1 MPENFTT
8 SSALDYAAALNGK
21 FMNWHEK
28 CSYYAGKKL
37 PYCSRK
43 QGQAVYSADVRRLEP
58 AGNLTRIWRN
68 CYLSRLY
75 MLLMIAFNLFTDDA
89 EDRKIP
95 VGGQAVIEGVL
106 MKGKSLW
113 GLAVR
118 KPSGDVYR
126 ESWPNSSRTERFPY
140 KLPFIRGVVVMC
152 EMMATGFKALSRSAE
167 VALEET
173 EEQMTFKD
181 ILLSVIIA
189 IAAVGGLFIAL
200 PLWIAGMVAE
210 TPLYVNITEGLLRA
224 VIFIGYVAV
233 IGLWKDIREVFR
245 YHGAEHKT
253 INAFEHGLTMTP
265 ENIMTCSRI
274 HPRCGTSF
282 LLIAVIVSI
291 IIFSPVK
298 TLIAGES
305 FMLQVAARIILIPVV
320 IGISYEI
327 IRLSTRSGKIGFCI
341 IAPFLTLQYLTT
353 RA

>member
-1 MPENFTT
+1 MIKR
-8 SSALDYAAALNGK
+8 LHLL
-21 FMNWHEK
+21 FM
-28 CSYYAGKKL
+28 
-37 PYCSRK
+37 
-43 QGQAVYSADVRRLEP
+43 
-58 AGNLTRIWRN
+58 II
-68 CYLSRLY
+68 
-75 MLLMIAFNLFTDDA
+75 MNLFVSEA
-89 EDRKIP
+89 EVKKIP

-106 MKGKSLW
+106 MKGKNLW

-118 KPSGDVYR
+118 RPTGDIFS
-126 ESWPNSSRTERFPY
+126 ENWPNSSRTERMPY

-173 EEQMTFKD
+173 QEELTYKD
-181 ILLSVIIA
+181 ILLSVAIA
-189 IAAVGGLFIAL
+189 IVAVGGLFIAL
-200 PLWIAGMVAE
+200 PLWLAGHIAS
-210 TPLYVNITEGLLRA
+210 TPLYINITEGILRA

-233 IGLWKDIREVFR
+233 IGMWSDIKQVFR

-253 INAFEHGLTMTP
+253 INAFEHGLDMTP

-305 FMLQVAARIILIPVV
+305 FVLQVLARIVLIPVV

-327 IRLSTRSGKIGFCI
+327 IRLASNSGKIGLCI
-341 IAPFLTLQYLTT
+341 IAPFLSLQYLTT
-353 RA
+353 REPDIKQAEVALVSLDTALKGALLS